1 MLEWVILT
9 LHFFHNNYNNTSPG
23 PFLYKMKNKPMGLI
37 STPFISYH
45 DIKVNDLDLL
55 EDSWG
60 LTAEFSDVIDILELL
75 KPVPGK
81 RLSKRLI
88 DEIRKHE

>member
-1 MLEWVILT
+1 
-9 LHFFHNNYNNTSPG
+9 
-23 PFLYKMKNKPMGLI
+23 MKNKPMDLI

-55 EDSWG
+55 EDAWG
-60 LTAEFSDVIDILELL
+60 INSEFSDVIKLL
-75 KPVPGK
+75 DQIKPVPGK

>member
-1 MLEWVILT
+1 MILT

-45 DIKVNDLDLL
+45 DIKVNGLDLL
-55 EDSWG
+55 EDAWG
-60 LTAEFSDVIDILELL
+60 ITSEFSDVIDLL
-75 KPVPGK
+75 KLVNPVPG
-81 RLSKRLI
+81 RRVTKRLI
-88 DEIRKHE
+88 NKLRKHS